1 MEILNLGNGSED
13 SSAQASPKSKKLKVA
28 KAAIGIGTIASFA
41 GLGSTLAAN
50 ITLNDDQNVEFGQ
63 GVAQTAGC
71 DADGFTITPISYYDP
86 DSSTFRL
93 DYVEVSGLNL
103 IPEGADAATAAYD
116 ASAYDGSYS
125 YSEYADTTAV
135 AAHPGQYYDASA
147 LSTID
152 PDGDFWVN
160 TCDNVVLDFKA
171 YTDDTNYSTNTVDG
185 YAISDETYGSTI
197 PNTISSPL
205 FWSVD
210 ANGYG
215 GVTNYD
221 NRAEGYTHTIAFA
234 FDSAYDP
241 QDNDSNYG
249 TAAGSILYTMDYQ
262 LANTYDGVFGEPG
275 YSANSSFRFFALEG
289 HYNDFDSE
297 DYWGVKWHGDP
308 IAGAISKIT
317 VESLKYFPSDY
328 YVDNDTGP
336 GIRAVP

>member
-63 GVAQTAGC
+63 GVAQTAAC

-103 IPEGADAATAAYD
+103 IPEGADASTASYD
-116 ASAYDGSYS
+116 ASTYGGSYS
-125 YSEYADTTAV
+125 YSEYADATAV
-135 AAHPGQYYDASA
+135 AAHPGQYYDANA

-185 YAISDETYGSTI
+185 YAISYESNGSTI

-210 ANGYG
+210 ANGDG
-215 GVTNYD
+215 GVANYL
-221 NRAEGYTHTIAFA
+221 NQGYTHTIAFA

-241 QDNDSNYG
+241 QNNDSNYG
-249 TAAGSILYTMDYQ
+249 TAGPYLSTMDYQ
-262 LANTYDGVFGEPG
+262 RANTNDGVFGEPG
-275 YSANSSFRFFALEG
+275 YSANSSFRFFAYGG
-289 HYNDFDSE
+289 HYSASIGYSGDNYD
-297 DYWGVKWHGDP
+297 KDP

-328 YVDNDTGP
+328 YVYNDPGP

>member
-1 MEILNLGNGSED
+1 VEILNLGNGSED

-116 ASAYDGSYS
+116 ASAYDGSYY

-185 YAISDETYGSTI
+185 YAISDESDGLTI

-221 NRAEGYTHTIAFA
+221 NTAEGYTHTIAFA

-241 QDNDSNYG
+241 ANNLSNYG
-249 TAAGSILYTMDYQ
+249 TSGPHLETMYYQ
-262 LANTYDGVFGEPG
+262 LANNDDIGFGSAG

-289 HYNDFDSE
+289 HYSASIGYYGNYD
-297 DYWGVKWHGDP
+297 KDP

>member
-63 GVAQTAGC
+63 GVAQTASC

-116 ASAYDGSYS
+116 ANAYDGSYT
-125 YSEYADTTAV
+125 YSEYADPTAV

-185 YAISDETYGSTI
+185 YAISFESTGNTI

-221 NRAEGYTHTIAFA
+221 NAAEGYTHTIAFA

-241 QDNDSNYG
+241 QNNDSNYG
-249 TAAGSILYTMDYQ
+249 TSGAALYTMDYQ
-262 LANTYDGVFGEPG
+262 RANTYDGVFGEPG
-275 YSANSSFRFFALEG
+275 YSANSSFRFFTSQG
-289 HYNDFDSE
+289 HYSESLGWDDNND
-297 DYWGVKWHGDP
+297 KDP

-328 YVDNDTGP
+328 YVDNNPGP

>member
-1 MEILNLGNGSED
+1 VEILNLGNGSED

-63 GVAQTAGC
+63 GVAQTAAC

-185 YAISDETYGSTI
+185 YAISDESDGLTI

-210 ANGYG
+210 ANGAG

-221 NRAEGYTHTIAFA
+221 NTAEGYAHTIAFA

-241 QDNDSNYG
+241 ANNLSNYG
-249 TAAGSILYTMDYQ
+249 TAGPDLFTMFYQRASNDDIGFGS
-262 LANTYDGVFGEPG
+262 AG
-275 YSANSSFRFFALEG
+275 YSANSSFRFFTGGG
-289 HYNDFDSE
+289 HYSASIGYSDD
-297 DYWGVKWHGDP
+297 DYDMDP

-336 GIRAVP
+336 GIRAFP